1 ISNLSIK
8 KLATGITWNIFILG
22 IVSLVTDLSSQMIF
36 PLIPLYLTSLGAGA
50 YIVGL
55 VEGAAETTTSLL
67 KIFSGY
73 WSDKIKKRK
82 PFVVVGYT
90 ISSLVKPLFA
100 FANTWPLVLIIRSI
114 ERIGKGM
121 RDAPRDAI
129 VAESVAEEHRGKAF
143 GFHRTM
149 DGLGSVLGA
158 VFSLILFPILGYKKI
173 FLATIFPGILA
184 IIVLVLI
191 KEKRP
196 LEEKIQKP
204 LTLKVSFKSLPK
216 NLKLF
221 IVAATIFALGHFG
234 YAFLLLKAKNIGL
247 TDSKAI
253 ILYVIFYMTYTLFA
267 TPAGMLS
274 DKFGRKKLIM
284 IGYALFAALSL
295 GLIFPTTL
303 TTIIPLFVI
312 YGIFYSI
319 IDGVQRAFV
328 ADLSPEHLKGT
339 ALGTFHTFTGLVA
352 LPGGF
357 FAGMIWDKIGPNG
370 TFIYGSILAVLALI
384 MFSFV
389 RTKQ

>member
-1 ISNLSIK
+1 
-8 KLATGITWNIFILG
+8 
-22 IVSLVTDLSSQMIF
+22 MIF